1 MKRDISGRVLR
12 GRNAEYST
20 RYIPVKGE
28 ADGGMGI
35 RRMSPVSIP
44 QQAAGAGGG
53 HDPGG
58 GNEAQITEGL
68 KSLKKEKTTMKKIVS
83 LILALAMILSCTA
96 VLAAETGSTGTNMT
110 NEHIGAQ
117 ENFAI
122 DDPTTKTSA
131 SQSTDIWLQ
140 VEAAGQI
147 DVTIP
152 LVAVFK
158 TNIDGGTSTIG
169 SNYKMIN
176 NSSAAIKVAKVVV
189 TDQNVNVTTNGQ
201 PTANMTLVKAFTG
214 KYDEYTLTMK
224 PTDYYTEPYWK
235 TAENVAEFS
244 ASNPYTKDSKQ
255 GNTYVE
261 KKGLWRVEKSD
272 KAAGGKDESY
282 IELVLTTS
290 KLDFVTLQKDTI
302 KNGDVNTIEDGV
314 KIVTINYTVMIDD
327 SEGVGEDIKGS
338 STETATWTNL
348 APVTTTVS
356 YSYTGDN

>member
-96 VLAAETGSTGTNMT
+96 ALANTNM
-110 NEHIGAQ
+110 EEKYIGAQ

-122 DDPTTKTSA
+122 DDPTTKKSA

-158 TNIDGGTSTIG
+158 TNIDGGSATI
-169 SNYKMIN
+169 SNSYKMIN

-189 TDQNVNVTTNGQ
+189 TDQNVDVTTNNQ
-201 PTANMTLVKAFTG
+201 IPTANMKLVKAFTG
-214 KYDEYTLTMK
+214 AYDEYTLTME
-224 PTDYYTEPYWK
+224 PTDHYVDKAWDGAK
-235 TAENVAEFS
+235 NVAEFTKS
-244 ASNPYTKDSKQ
+244 GYAYTKDSDTTGKY
-255 GNTYVE
+255 TEV
-261 KKGLWRVEKSD
+261 KGLWRVEKSD
-272 KAAGGKDESY
+272 KANGGKDESY
-282 IELVLTTS
+282 IKLVLSTS
-290 KLDFVTLQKDTI
+290 KLDFVTLQKDTV
-302 KNGDVNTIEDGV
+302 KDGDDAAIEDGV
-314 KIVTINYTVMIDD
+314 KIVTIQYTVMIDD
-327 SEGVGEDIKGS
+327 SEAKGEDIKGS
-338 STETATWTNL
+338 STETATWSNL
-348 APVTTTVS
+348 VPVTTTVS